1 MEWILVIIVGG
12 TTPTGMA
19 INSTNVPMATVER
32 CNAARDKMLTAIKA
46 YQSPNYAV
54 VAECL
59 QSR

>member
-1 MEWILVIIVGG
+1 MEWVLLVIVAG
-12 TTPTGMA
+12 TSPTGMA
-19 INSTNVPMATVER
+19 INSANVPMATVER
-32 CNAARDKMLTAIKA
+32 CNAAREKLLAAIKI

>member
-1 MEWILVIIVGG
+1 MEWVLLVIVAG
-12 TTPTGMA
+12 TSQTGMA

-32 CNAARDKMLTAIKA
+32 CNAARDKLLTAIKA

>member
-1 MEWILVIIVGG
+1 MEWILLVIVAG
-12 TTPTGMA
+12 TSQTGMA
-19 INSTNVPMATVER
+19 IHSTSVPMATVER
-32 CNAARDKMLTAIKA
+32 CNVARDKLLAAIKI

>member
-1 MEWILVIIVGG
+1 MEWVLLVIVAG
-12 TTPTGMA
+12 TSPSAMA
-19 INSTNVPMATVER
+19 INSTTVPMATVER
-32 CNAARDKMLTAIKA
+32 CNVAREKLLAAIKI

>member
-1 MEWILVIIVGG
+1 MEWILLVIVAG
-12 TTPTGMA
+12 TSQAGMA
-19 INSTNVPMATVER
+19 IHSTNVPMATVER
-32 CNAARDKMLTAIKA
+32 CNVARDKLVAATKV